1 MRRMSIA
8 VAILFAVFAA
18 GSEAAE
24 TGSISGVVK
33 DAQGGVLPGATVR
46 VSGPL
51 LPGGRDATTTDNG
64 VYLFEQLLPG
74 VYTVE
79 ANLTGMGVAKRQ
91 GQVEVDR
98 DTQVELVLSPTL
110 AEEVTVMAEAPVV
123 DLRSTEVNFNFTG
136 DAISTLPL
144 ERSYRGMFQLIPG
157 VAENRSPVGPSGGGS
172 RQDNT
177 YLMDGVN
184 ITNPGFGTLS
194 TEINQLDVAEFNI
207 KRGAITAEFGRSAG
221 FVANAVSKS
230 GSNEFAGTARFEW
243 MPPNFIGDF
252 EDN

>member
-1 MRRMSIA
+1 MRRIRIA
-8 VAILFAVFAA
+8 VAVLLALVA
-18 GSEAAE
+18 GATVEAAE

-33 DAQGGVLPGATVR
+33 DSQGGVLPGVTVR
-46 VSGPL
+46 VSGAL

-64 VYLFEQLLPG
+64 VYLFDQLLPG
-74 VYTVE
+74 LYTVE
-79 ANLTGMGVAKRQ
+79 ATLTGLGTARRPV
-91 GQVEVDR
+91 QVQVDR

-110 AEEVTVMAEAPVV
+110 AEEVTVTAAAPTV

-136 DAISTLPL
+136 EVINSLPL

-194 TEINQLDVAEFNI
+194 TGSTSSTS
-207 KRGAITAEFGRSAG
+207 RSSTSSGA
-221 FVANAVSKS
+221 
-230 GSNEFAGTARFEW
+230 
-243 MPPNFIGDF
+243 P
-252 EDN
+252 